1 MLDSVYNVTFPF
13 LNAYM
18 YPELSG
24 EWSEEADNV
33 TFPFLNAYIYPEVR
47 GQKKQTMSQY
57 SRFYGV
63 K

>member
-1 MLDSVYNVTFPF
+1 
-13 LNAYM
+13 M